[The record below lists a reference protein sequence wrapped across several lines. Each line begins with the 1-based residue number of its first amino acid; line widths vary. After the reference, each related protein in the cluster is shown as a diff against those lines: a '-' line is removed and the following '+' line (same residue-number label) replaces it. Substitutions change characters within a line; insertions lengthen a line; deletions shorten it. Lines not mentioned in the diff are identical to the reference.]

1 MKRRDRL
8 GSKRG
13 SVLVGAVILAIIG
26 AMVIGGYLSLASNEF
41 RLAQRTMQLQSAM
54 NIAEAG
60 LEEGINSVNLE
71 SWTGWTSVGSNAYFR
86 TVSGIA
92 FTDTRTAEF
101 NIYVEDYDTLPILA
115 SEGKIINADGSEIV
129 KQIRVH
135 LEQSSVF
142 ANGLLAKRTINFS
155 GNNVSFDSYDST
167 QGLWSST
174 NKLDVGSVSS
184 LSVDNG
190 DFDIGNADIWGYVAT
205 GGGDPDVGPGG
216 SIMGD
221 GSTETVDT
229 DRITK
234 DFYANLWDVSAPTGT
249 MDGISYIVD
258 YTIITSNNIGS
269 TGIPSNP
276 EVYHL
281 TSFSMSG
288 TDQLIIEGP
297 TVIIVDGNLSITGGA
312 GVTIL
317 GTNDASLEIYAEG
330 DVTIAGTGVLNTS
343 LDPLSFQLWG
353 TAPNG
358 TSQTISVKGNGDTAG
373 VIYAPNADLELVGE
387 GAIAGAAVANTIDIT
402 GVAEFHYDINLEGF
416 TRHSTFYVSRWREL
430 RGAEQL
436 DFTDRNALAASI
448 GPL

>member
-1 MKRRDRL
+1 MNKRDTL
-8 GSKRG
+8 NSKRG
-13 SVLVGAVILAIIG
+13 SVIVGALILAIIG
-26 AMVIGGYLSLASNEF
+26 AMVIGSYLSMASNEF

-60 LEEGINSVNLE
+60 LEEGMDAVNLE
-71 SWTGWTSVGSNAYFR
+71 SWSGWSSVGSNGYFR
-86 TVSGIA
+86 SVSGIF

-101 NIYVEDYDTLPILA
+101 NIYVEDYDTVPILA
-115 SEGKIINADGSEIV
+115 SEGKIVNADGSEIV
-129 KQIRVH
+129 KQIHVH
-135 LEQSSVF
+135 LALSSVF

-174 NKLDVGSVSS
+174 NKLDVGAVSS

-190 DFDIGNADIWGYVAT
+190 DFDVGNADIWGYVAT

-216 SIMGD
+216 SIMGE
-221 GSTETVDT
+221 GSTETVDS
-229 DRITK
+229 DRISK

-249 MDGISYIVD
+249 MDSINYIVD
-258 YTIITSNNIGS
+258 YTSITSNNIGS

-281 TSFSMSG
+281 TSYSLNG
-288 TDQLIIEGP
+288 TDQLVIEGP
-297 TVIIVDGNLSITGGA
+297 TVIILDSDLSITGGA
-312 GVTIL
+312 GLTIL

-343 LDPLSFQLWG
+343 MDPLDFQLWG

-358 TSQTISVKGNGDTAG
+358 STQNVSVKGNGDTAG
-373 VIYAPNADLELVGE
+373 VIYAPNADLTLVGN

-402 GVAEFHYDINLEGF
+402 GVAEFHYDINLEDF

-436 DFTDRNALAASI
+436 DFTDTSALATSI
-448 GPL
+448 SPL